1 MRYLFFVVAILLF
14 SCNQSTENKIEST
27 KKSPSEFTNLLSKFK
42 NISFDTLKVNSSNE
56 ESDSAW
62 KFNGTELDSTD
73 AKLFPLEIP
82 EGFFNESGLFAC
94 YKFNIDSDRIAL
106 ISRTPGEYVSSSIK
120 LFIYQKSL
128 DKITD
133 YTELADSW
141 GDAGDWRTLDSWLFI
156 DNNKNLHSFTWEQV
170 GHDNSVE
177 NEKDT
182 TTELYN
188 YYYLID
194 LSKQP
199 IDTISKDSVQLSKL
213 FKGLIEKD

>member
-14 SCNQSTENKIEST
+14 SCNQSTENKTEST

-56 ESDSAW
+56 ESDSSW
-62 KFNGTELDSTD
+62 KFNGTELDSSK
-73 AKLFPLEIP
+73 AKLFPIEIP
-82 EGFFNESGLFAC
+82 EGFSNKSGLFAC

-120 LFIYQKSL
+120 LFIYQKGL

-141 GDAGDWRTLDSWLFI
+141 GDAGDWLTLDSWLFM
-156 DNNKNLHSFTWEQV
+156 DSNKELHSFVWQQV

-177 NEKDT
+177 SEQDT

-188 YYYLID
+188 YYYLIN

-199 IDTISKDSVQLSKL
+199 IDTISQDSIKLPQL
-213 FKGLIEKD
+213 FKTLIEKN